1 MDGTVKFFNTSRGF
15 GFISG
20 EDGKEYFV
28 HVTGLKEGANITEG
42 DSVSFKVVEG
52 DRGARAE
59 DVERK

>member
-52 DRGARAE
+52 DRGVRAE
-59 DVERK
+59 DVEKK